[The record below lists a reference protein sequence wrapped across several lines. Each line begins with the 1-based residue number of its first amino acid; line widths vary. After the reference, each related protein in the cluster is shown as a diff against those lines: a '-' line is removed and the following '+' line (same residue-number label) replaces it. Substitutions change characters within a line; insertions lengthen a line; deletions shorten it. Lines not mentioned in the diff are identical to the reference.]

1 MITVGLARIG
11 NEPVV
16 RYTADSKPILD
27 LSLAYDYGRKDQ
39 SGKRPTQW
47 ITATLFGDRAEKIA
61 TYINKGDQ
69 ISVQLTDLHIE
80 TYDKKD
86 GTQGV
91 SLKARIADLE
101 FVSKRSTD
109 QQRKPAHDLAHEDM
123 PF

>member
-16 RYTADSKPILD
+16 RYTADSKPLLD

-69 ISVQLTDLHIE
+69 VLVQLSDVHVE
-80 TYDKKD
+80 TFTKKD
-86 GTQGV
+86 NSQGV
-91 SLKARIADLE
+91 TLKARIADIE
-101 FVSKRSTD
+101 FVSKKHTEAP
-109 QQRKPAHDLAHEDM
+109 KPSHALDEEM

>member
-16 RYTADSKPILD
+16 RYTADSKPVLD

-47 ITATLFGDRAEKIA
+47 VTATLFGDRAEKIA

-69 ISVQLTDLHIE
+69 VSVQLSDVHVE
-80 TYDKKD
+80 TFTKKD
-86 GTQGV
+86 NSQGV
-91 SLKARIADLE
+91 TLKARIADLE
-101 FVSKRSTD
+101 FVSKRNAEAP
-109 QQRKPAHDLAHEDM
+109 KPAPVHELDEDM

>member
-16 RYTADSKPILD
+16 RYTADSKPLLD

-69 ISVQLTDLHIE
+69 VSVQLSDVHVE
-80 TYDKKD
+80 TFTKKD
-86 GTQGV
+86 NTQGV
-91 SLKARIADLE
+91 TLKARIADIE
-101 FVSKRSTD
+101 FISKRHIEAPKSA
-109 QQRKPAHDLAHEDM
+109 PAHELDEEM